1 MKTFKKILKI
11 GGISLIIIVLLMI
24 AIPYFFKDKIKEKA
38 IASINQNINAV
49 ASLEGI
55 SLNLFS
61 NFPRVNISLTD
72 FNITNKEPFVGDTLF
87 SAKKMD
93 LKVSISDL
101 ISGNY
106 NILGFDLKDA
116 SVLVHL
122 NGEGKGNYDIALP
135 SEASQDKESNPFE
148 LKIQSYSVENM
159 RFVFKNDDGNMLLV
173 VDEIQHQGKGNFAN
187 EILDLDTKSSAKI
200 SFSMDKSNFMNK
212 IPVALDAIL
221 GIDLKQQKYTFKDNK
236 AIINRLD
243 LVFDGFIQLLE
254 KGQRYD
260 ITFSTPSSSFQN
272 FLALIPE
279 EYSKSIDNV
288 KTTGN
293 FTLNGNVKGD
303 MIDEKIPAFNI
314 EMFSE
319 NASLKYPN
327 LPKTIRN
334 INIDLKVNNTTG
346 ILNDTKVNLDK
357 FTMTIDED
365 HFSAKAKVT
374 NVIENP
380 YVNADL
386 KGVINLKNLSQAY
399 PISLDKKLSGILRMD
414 VVAQLDMNSVEK
426 KLYQNIK
433 SEGNISLQ
441 QFVYEGEG
449 FIKPFLINDAG
460 LNFSP
465 SHIELS
471 KFDAK
476 TGESDIKLQGR
487 FDNLYGFLFKKEILK
502 GNFSMTSNKLVV
514 NDFMQS
520 SATEKADKQT
530 TNSSENTK
538 TTSVSDTSIKVPAFL
553 DCTFSANANTVLY
566 DNLQL
571 RNVTGKLSV
580 KDEKVF
586 LENLK
591 TDIFGGE
598 IAVSGGVSTKESV
611 PTFDVDLT
619 MNKLNIPEAF
629 TQIKMLEKI
638 APIAKVVQG
647 FINTKVSV
655 NGKLNA
661 DLTPDLNTISGDLLA
676 SLVDSKVKGTESP
689 LLSALDSHFT
699 GLNLSNL
706 SLKDLKASVR
716 FENGKVNFKP
726 FTLKYKDVSID
737 VNGSHGFD
745 QAMDYKLTFN
755 VPPQMLGNDA
765 SSLLSRLTPE
775 NQKKIDNIPV
785 VATVGGT
792 FKTPKVSTDIKQ
804 AVTGLASQIAS
815 NQINNLKEKGTDAL
829 KGIISS
835 KTDSTTAGKTTQIV
849 DDLMKNK
856 DSALTKAKEQV
867 KEEAKKE
874 AKKQIGNFLKGLGGD
889 KKE

>member
-49 ASLEGI
+49 ASLEDI

-122 NGEGKGNYDIALP
+122 NEEGKGNYDIALP

-327 LPKTIRN
+327 LLKTIRN

-449 FIKPFLINDAG
+449 FTKPFLINDAG

-471 KFDAK
+471 RFDAK

-629 TQIKMLEKI
+629 AQIEMLEKI

-835 KTDSTTAGKTTQIV
+835 KTDSMTAGKTTQIV

>member
-49 ASLEGI
+49 ASLEDI

-122 NGEGKGNYDIALP
+122 NEEGKGNYDIALP

-426 KLYQNIK
+426 KFYQNIK

-502 GNFSMTSNKLVV
+502 GNFSMASNKLVV

-591 TDIFGGE
+591 TDVFGGE

-629 TQIKMLEKI
+629 AQIEMLEKI

-849 DDLMKNK
+849 DELMKNK

>member
-1 MKTFKKILKI
+1 
-11 GGISLIIIVLLMI
+11 
-24 AIPYFFKDKIKEKA
+24 
-38 IASINQNINAV
+38 
-49 ASLEGI
+49 
-55 SLNLFS
+55 
-61 NFPRVNISLTD
+61 
-72 FNITNKEPFVGDTLF
+72 
-87 SAKKMD
+87 
-93 LKVSISDL
+93 
-101 ISGNY
+101 
-106 NILGFDLKDA
+106 
-116 SVLVHL
+116 
-122 NGEGKGNYDIALP
+122 
-135 SEASQDKESNPFE
+135 
-148 LKIQSYSVENM
+148 
-159 RFVFKNDDGNMLLV
+159 
-173 VDEIQHQGKGNFAN
+173 
-187 EILDLDTKSSAKI
+187 
-200 SFSMDKSNFMNK
+200 MDKSNFMNK

-327 LPKTIRN
+327 LLKTIRN

-449 FIKPFLINDAG
+449 FTKPFLINDAG

-471 KFDAK
+471 RFDAK

-629 TQIKMLEKI
+629 AQIEMLEKI

-835 KTDSTTAGKTTQIV
+835 KTDSMTAGKTTQIV

>member
-49 ASLEGI
+49 ASLEDI

-433 SEGNISLQ
+433 SEGNVSLQ

-449 FIKPFLINDAG
+449 FTKPFLINDAG

-471 KFDAK
+471 RFDAK

-629 TQIKMLEKI
+629 AQIEMLEKI

-829 KGIISS
+829 KGLISS

>member
-49 ASLEGI
+49 ASLEDI

-122 NGEGKGNYDIALP
+122 NEEGKGNYDIALP

-200 SFSMDKSNFMNK
+200 SFSMDKSNFMDK

-334 INIDLKVNNTTG
+334 INIDLKINNTTG

-433 SEGNISLQ
+433 SEGNVSLQ

-471 KFDAK
+471 RFDAK

-629 TQIKMLEKI
+629 AQIEMLEKI

-835 KTDSTTAGKTTQIV
+835 KTDSMTAGKTTQIV

>member
-49 ASLEGI
+49 ASLEDI

-433 SEGNISLQ
+433 SEGNVSLQ

-471 KFDAK
+471 RFDAK

-502 GNFSMTSNKLVV
+502 GNFSMASNKLVV

-629 TQIKMLEKI
+629 AQIEMLEKI

-676 SLVDSKVKGTESP
+676 SLVDSKIKGTESP